1 MYGYRMFAYPVGV
14 QLFNRPEY
22 AEMVLRSLKGQS
34 FPIDQA
40 RLYIYIDGF
49 KGSIYETKGAL
60 DKTKQV
66 EELAREIFPGANVVR
81 FENNCGIADL
91 HNKLQEATFARD
103 DLWAAFFEEDL
114 ILDPNYLKEL
124 SELIEIVDD
133 SEAVVKVACFQIINS
148 LFHLPRGHNGFYPGR
163 GTKAFAERKSFYLE
177 KAPILKYFVE
187 LQKRTDLPKPK
198 VSKRNPFPRD
208 AARLSLLAHPKR
220 LGFLLTHF
228 NKDAVSDV
236 FLQTRGKLHVVS
248 KPTMAIDIGL
258 EGVHN
263 SVQVNLQVPQN
274 HKNSIQS
281 LEMRSTE
288 FHNSLE
294 QIRIEAENEMVTIHR
309 NILDGY
315 FLSLSGKAM
324 LKKVTQ
330 KSLMRVASFM
340 PGKKEAT

>member
-1 MYGYRMFAYPVGV
+1 MFAYPVGV

-133 SEAVVKVACFQIINS
+133 SEAVVKVACFQI
-148 LFHLPRGHNGFYPGR
+148 LPELAHLPRGYDGFYPGR
-163 GTKAFAERKSFYLE
+163 GTQAFAERKSFFLSKQDLVKTFIELVSQDLGSFSQFNNSRFGAKLALLGHFLPYL
-177 KAPILKYFVE
+177 
-187 LQKRTDLPKPK
+187 QHD
-198 VSKRNPFPRD
+198 
-208 AARLSLLAHPKR
+208 SLIES
-220 LGFLLTHF
+220 FLY
-228 NKDAVSDV
+228 S
-236 FLQTRGKLHVVS
+236 QGKIHVVT
-248 KPTMAIDIGL
+248 KPNLVTDIGIA
-258 EGVHN
+258 GIHN
-263 SVQVNLQVPQN
+263 YITPPVIQEEPNEIGNASFAFRKELFASQITDIFKETTKNRSDFYEELFESFQVT
-274 HKNSIQS
+274 
-281 LEMRSTE
+281 RS
-288 FHNSLE
+288 
-294 QIRIEAENEMVTIHR
+294 R
-309 NILDGY
+309 
-315 FLSLSGKAM
+315 KAM
-324 LKKVTQ
+324 LRRIISVTFL
-330 KSLMRVASFM
+330 K
-340 PGKKEAT
+340 